1 MQIRDQNRPVF
12 KQNRALDILKLILNI
27 EEKRYMANVYRGK
40 HDLYITIREDPEYE
54 KIYETY

>member
-40 HDLYITIREDPEYE
+40 HDLYITIRKDPEYE